1 MMKMKNSLTLTYLLL
16 LLTMAF
22 QAAADEPS
30 SETDAQDAGPDTNR
44 DIDEITSDLLTAEF
58 NHYKMLMASGSYDEA
73 DSVAKRVIELAI
85 RLKGPRS
92 GETAK
97 ALTNLAIVQH
107 PTKQYDA
114 AQQNFQSAVEIIE
127 DVEDRLNVQLVNPLR
142 GLATA
147 QLEGG
152 RPDLASKTFNRAI
165 HVTHVNDGPHNL
177 GQLGILESLAEV
189 NVRLGLF
196 DEARDIQETIFAL
209 NSRHHEGDALGL
221 IPSMVRRAQ
230 WQHRVGFIY
239 DEQSTYR
246 DIIRIIEAR
255 VGKNALQL
263 VEPLI
268 MLGRSYFY
276 IDKTG
281 QQPARAITTTGGEMH
296 FKRAVRIANEN
307 PDATWETVTAASLAL
322 GDHFMQM
329 GSPQRA
335 NQIYQKSWN
344 LLSEDEA
351 RLETRRKELERNV
364 LLRTQRLPDY
374 IENAQ
379 SETVA
384 NGEDPVLRGKVS
396 LLYNVSI
403 RGRASDVRLLEAEP
417 PEFLDMQ
424 KLVQRELRR
433 RIYRPRYFEANP
445 VASPDQIIEHTF
457 YYHQSDLDALRDQ
470 SSDPVNE
477 GS

>member
-1 MMKMKNSLTLTYLLL
+1 MKMKKSLPLTYLLL

-22 QAAADEPS
+22 QAAADEPP
-30 SETDAQDAGPDTNR
+30 SETDAQDAGPDANR
-44 DIDEITSDLLTAEF
+44 DTDEITSDLLNAEY
-58 NHYKMLMASGSYDEA
+58 NRYKMLMASGAYDEA

-92 GETAK
+92 SETAK

-107 PTKQYDA
+107 HIKQYDA

-127 DVEDRLNVQLVNPLR
+127 DVEDRLNSQLVNPLR
-142 GLATA
+142 GLAVS
-147 QLEGG
+147 QLESG
-152 RPDLASKTFNRAI
+152 RPDLASTTFNRAV

-177 GQLGILESLAEV
+177 GQVELLESLAEV
-189 NVRLGLF
+189 NVRLSLF

-209 NSRHHEGDALGL
+209 NSRHHEGDSLGL
-221 IPSMVRRAQ
+221 IPSMIRRAR

-239 DEQSTYR
+239 DEQTTYR
-246 DIIRIIEAR
+246 NVIRIIEANI
-255 VGKNALQL
+255 GKDALQL

-268 MLGRSYFY
+268 LLGRSYIY
-276 IDKTG
+276 LDKSG
-281 QQPARAITTTGGEMH
+281 QQPVRAITASDGEMH
-296 FKRAVRIANEN
+296 FKRAVRIANEH
-307 PDATWETVTAASLAL
+307 PDANWEIVTVASLAL

-335 NQIYQKSWN
+335 NQIYRESWD

-351 RLETRRKELERNV
+351 RLETRRKELEKNV
-364 LLRTQRLPDY
+364 VLKMQQLPEH

-379 SETVA
+379 SETAA

-396 LLYNVSI
+396 LLYNVSV
-403 RGRASDVRLLEAEP
+403 RGRASEVRLLEAEP

-424 KLVQRELRR
+424 KIVQRELRR
-433 RIYRPRYFEANP
+433 RLYRPRYFEANP

-457 YYHQSDLDALRDQ
+457 YYHQSDLDALRDE
-470 SSDPVNE
+470 SSDSVNE